1 MMMNKYNFFRRES
14 TLFPFRWFIVI
25 AIALAGLMAY
35 ADMTGWRLLS
45 WGQEQWNAKGPGYH
59 K

>member
-1 MMMNKYNFFRRES
+1 MNKYNFFSRES
-14 TLFPFRWFIVI
+14 MLFPFRWFIVI

-35 ADMTGWRLLS
+35 ADLTGWRLLS

>member
-1 MMMNKYNFFRRES
+1 M
-14 TLFPFRWFIVI
+14 FPFRWFIVI